1 MTYASELTSM
11 IITLCGS
18 TKFHR
23 EMKQAKEKLERA
35 GHKVLTPHLEFGDFH
50 EIKNK
55 DREFW
60 RKKKAEFMRDHF
72 RKIRKSDAVF
82 VLNYEKEGV
91 KGYVGSN
98 TLLDI
103 AVAYEHDKKIF
114 LLNHPASNQ
123 PCSDEIEVINPVILG
138 GNFDLERMV

>member
-1 MTYASELTSM
+1 M

-18 TKFHR
+18 TKFHQ
-23 EMKQAKEKLERA
+23 EMKLTKEKLESA

-55 DREFW
+55 KPAFW

-72 RKIRKSDAVF
+72 RKIRESDAIL
-82 VLNYEKEGV
+82 VLNYDKEGV
-91 KGYVGSN
+91 KGYVGGN
-98 TLLDI
+98 TLMDI

-114 LLNHPASNQ
+114 LLNSFTPDQ
-123 PCSDEIEVINPVILG
+123 PYSDEIQVINPLILNG
-138 GNFDLERMV
+138 TLELER